1 MESMIIR
8 KRRIGVCLVLS
19 FLTFGIYILY
29 WTYLLVKNTRII
41 QTDNS
46 SCKRE
51 MLCILFLPFFS
62 LFWWI
67 TRGKTVKEKFAEY
80 GCSAVGSETI
90 YLILGII
97 GLKIVSMAIMQNDF
111 NALPAKSDKEAK
123 QEALQKAQQEARRM
137 MLEERKKQLYNSDVD
152 DDVLEKMKDLVDA
165 GILSQEEFES
175 KKKEYEAKRKELE
188 IAEKEQEAKR
198 KEDLDHFMTVD
209 EMILNL
215 KKMKRLVQ
223 KGVLSEEEFEK
234 KKTELKPLRRLRQ
247 MVDSD
252 VISRE
257 EYEAK
262 KAEIAKIYE

>member
-41 QTDNS
+41 QKDTS

-80 GCSAVGSETI
+80 GCPAVGSETI
-90 YLILGII
+90 YLILGIV

-111 NALPAKSDKEAK
+111 NSLPAKSDKEAK
-123 QEALQKAQQEARRM
+123 QEAQQRAQRM
-137 MLEERKKQLYNSDVD
+137 MLEERKKQLYSSDVN
-152 DDVLEKMKDLVDA
+152 DDVLYKMKDLVDA

-188 IAEKEQEAKR
+188 IAGKEQEAKR

-215 KKMKRLVQ
+215 KKMKGLVL

-247 MVDSD
+247 MVDSG
-252 VISRE
+252 VISQE